1 MPRRRAPGRPHF
13 VGWEIMAGPIDFYFE
28 FASPY
33 GYLASTR
40 IDALAERHGRS
51 VAWHPIMLG
60 AAFKHT
66 GARPLMHTPLKGD
79 YMMRDL
85 PRFAR
90 LLGVPFTPPPVMPA
104 NSLAASRAVVWLET
118 DDPGRA
124 KRLAQAVFAAHWG
137 EGRDIGAPEQV
148 AEIAAGLGI
157 DRRALLAAVADP
169 AIKQR
174 LKDQTEAALERG
186 VFGSPFVF
194 VDGEPFWGAD
204 RLDQVEAWLAR
215 GGW

>member
-1 MPRRRAPGRPHF
+1 VAAP
-13 VGWEIMAGPIDFYFE
+13 INFYFE

-40 IDALAERHGRS
+40 VDAIAARHGRE

-60 AAFKHT
+60 AVFKLT
-66 GARPLMHTPLKGD
+66 GAQPLVDTPLKGD

-90 LLGVPFTPPPVMPA
+90 LLDVPFTVPPVMPA
-104 NSLAASRAVVWLET
+104 SSLAASRAFIWLEQ
-118 DDPGRA
+118 DDSRQA
-124 KRLAQAVFAAHWG
+124 KALAQAVLHAHWG
-137 EGRDIGAPEQV
+137 EGRDIGSPEDV
-148 AEIAAGLGI
+148 AEIAEPLGI
-157 DRRALLAAVADP
+157 GRTALLAAVADP
-169 AIKQR
+169 AIKER
-174 LKDQTEAALERG
+174 LKQATEAAIERG
-186 VFGSPFVF
+186 VFGSPFVL

-204 RLDQVEAWLAR
+204 RLDQVERQLA